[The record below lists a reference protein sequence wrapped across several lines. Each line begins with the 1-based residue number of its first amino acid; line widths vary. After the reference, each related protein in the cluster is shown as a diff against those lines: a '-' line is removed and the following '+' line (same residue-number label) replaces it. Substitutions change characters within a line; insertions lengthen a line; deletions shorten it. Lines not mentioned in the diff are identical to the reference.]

1 MSDTDSSNHTP
12 DNSSDSEEDFYT
24 PIHPIMADTNISNTD
39 DENEVNNPV
48 STTNGPM
55 TLEGLAQLIN
65 SRFAA
70 VEAII
75 DKTDKKTED
84 TKLSLEA
91 FQEEIFKKSL
101 INEGLRDFNINDEA
115 AVNSI
120 KYQEVK
126 DDVLLEKLDYP
137 FKAKIV
143 SITERGEIL
152 IIKAAFG
159 IPNRES
165 DMEKIDLVITK
176 KTLATN
182 VGTTTLMEGDVINI
196 KSYMAE
202 KSDDPVAL
210 SLDPDFDYSSILK
223 VYPGGTSD
231 YFKVIRIL
239 SFTRLFRSSEAQ
251 IKVIANDMLAV
262 KRDHIALGS
271 SFKQLQTEV
280 LLKEIPTQ
288 DPANRRDSMETR
300 KSLLKENEYNNPTK
314 RRNSNFAF
322 IGNEMKEGQI
332 VADGTDAK
340 DDDEKDVY
348 VILKEERDKKNTVK
362 GHTKKLDLVSVKIIT
377 EAISDVHDSHSNTTL
392 NNGKTPPHIHQLVV
406 SRATNNGFK
415 YEDGHKTPTQAD
427 INFFYS
433 RWIFGES
440 NPTSNVNKIGSNKIV
455 ISQPPTQEIIEN
467 LRKQFNGDFA
477 NLAKASGKDYNRIAA
492 LRKMLN
498 LYDKFDIQVSHV
510 LSELMLK
517 NLVAKNE
524 QRTDNKGRSIMQKMN
539 VDSINNILSVQSYM
553 EDENK
558 AIDELSFD
566 DIIDMWLYAIHP
578 KSKEDFLSAMYE
590 ALHYNR
596 SVEPLLPNIH
606 LDSVLYFRH
615 IYTRALNHIHDFKTL
630 FQLMMTYLDQA
641 HLPPNVQAPVTSV
654 SSFVPNDQTRPKL
667 LDLLSAFI
675 KSSPIDAYF
684 VQLWNT
690 MDDTFKQDVRTNKK
704 PFLEFLQEFGKM
716 VQQDLDTSESTLK
729 LHDKIKGTEKSAETF
744 YANRLAKYAST
755 STKSPSYTSLPR
767 PTHTTSIP
775 FTQAK
780 PSTTGPIN
788 KYFSKVPSNASTQS
802 LRSYQPEYM
811 YHPQH
816 GVVYRD
822 DNYNEYNDDYERRE
836 IARGYVDTIDEVNR
850 YDVNDSLYHMAYPNQ
865 NPFDNADPNILV
877 QAINMVT
884 SSRYPA
890 LDKHQSQQN
899 PKGPCFNFFESP
911 KGCPK
916 SNCQYSHDR
925 GEYNKFLEKKLEQSK
940 ALLQRN
946 QSASHISTVVP
957 TTVDIE
963 TGGGE
968 GGGEQGGTSSTE
980 LDTGQHSA
988 QVNTFAPSMLDDRE
1002 KVNFFH
1008 ASYANMDN
1016 EEQLH
1021 VLQHVKDM
1029 QQHKA
1034 SNMMYQQGF
1043 VNGRLV

>member
-24 PIHPIMADTNISNTD
+24 PIHPIMADLNTSNTD

-55 TLEGLAQLIN
+55 TIEDLAQLIG
-65 SRFAA
+65 SQYAA
-70 VEAII
+70 LMAII

-84 TKLSLEA
+84 TKLTLEA
-91 FQEEIFKKSL
+91 FEDTMFKKL
-101 INEGLRDFNINDEA
+101 LAEEGLSDFDFNDQA
-115 AVNSI
+115 AVNDI
-120 KYQEVK
+120 KYQEV
-126 DDVLLEKLDYP
+126 LDHVV
-137 FKAKIV
+137 FEERDNAFRVKV
-143 SITERGEIL
+143 NSITEQGKVL

-159 IPNRES
+159 MPNRES
-165 DMEKIDLVITK
+165 AMEQMDLLITK
-176 KTLATN
+176 QTLSTN

-196 KSYMAE
+196 KLYTAE
-202 KSDDPVAL
+202 KSHDAALL
-210 SLDPDFDYSSILK
+210 SLDPDVDYSSILK
-223 VYPGGTSD
+223 VYSGGTFD
-231 YFKVIRIL
+231 YYKVIRIL
-239 SFTRLFRSSEAQ
+239 SFTRLFRSNEAQ
-251 IKVIANDMLAV
+251 MKFIANELLAV
-262 KRDHIALGS
+262 KRDHVALGS
-271 SFKQLQTEV
+271 SIKQLQTEV
-280 LLKEIPTQ
+280 RLKEIPTQ

-300 KSLLKENEYNNPTK
+300 KSLLEENERSNSTK

-322 IGNEMKEGQI
+322 ITNEMKEGQI
-332 VADGTDAK
+332 VSDSTDAK
-340 DDDEKDVY
+340 DNDDKDVY

-377 EAISDVHDSHSNTTL
+377 EAISEVHDSYPNTTL
-392 NNGKTPPHIHQLVV
+392 NNGKTPPYIHQLVV
-406 SRATNNGFK
+406 SRAMSNGFK
-415 YEDGHKTPTQAD
+415 YEDGHKIPTQAD

-433 RWIFGES
+433 KWIFGES
-440 NPTSNVNKIGSNKIV
+440 TSISNVNKIGSNKIV
-455 ISQPPTQEIIEN
+455 ISQPPTQEIIEK
-467 LRKQFNGDFA
+467 LRTQFNGDFA
-477 NLAKASGKDYNRIAA
+477 NLSKASGKDYNRIAA
-492 LRKMLN
+492 LKKMLN
-498 LYDKFDIQVSHV
+498 HYEQFEIPVSQV

-615 IYTRALNHIHDFKTL
+615 IYTRALYHIHDFKTL
-630 FQLMMTYLDQA
+630 FKLMTTYLDPA
-641 HLPPNVQAPVTSV
+641 NLPPNVQAPVTSV
-654 SSFVPNDQTRPKL
+654 SSFVQNDQTRPKL

-704 PFLEFLQEFGKM
+704 PFLEFLQEWGKTI
-716 VQQDLDTSESTLK
+716 QQDLDTSESTLK

-744 YANRLAKYAST
+744 YANRLAKYASN

-788 KYFSKVPSNASTQS
+788 KYFSKVPSTAGTQS

-865 NPFDNADPNILV
+865 NPFDNADPDILV

-968 GGGEQGGTSSTE
+968 RGGEQGGTSSTG

-1021 VLQHVKDM
+1021 VLQHVRDM